1 MMVSVFKKDYTLAL
15 IKEVGEDDVL
25 VTVNDVDVVVPLHE
39 GNKQA
44 IFDAVSEGVYLVPYD
59 SKNNEFLMTVDE
71 AVLYEVF
78 PELENEELEGAT
90 DDLPDDDE

>member
-1 MMVSVFKKDYTLAL
+1 MTVFNKNYTLAL

-25 VTVNDVDVVVPLHE
+25 VTVNGGDVVVPLNE

-44 IFDAVSEGVYLVPYD
+44 IFDAVTEGVYLVPYD
-59 SKNNEFLMTVDE
+59 GKNNQLLMTVDE
-71 AVLYEVF
+71 EVLYEIF
-78 PELENEELEGAT
+78 PEIQNEELEGAT

>member
-1 MMVSVFKKDYTLAL
+1 MVSVFKKDYTLAL

-25 VTVNDVDVVVPLHE
+25 VTVNDVDVVVPLNE

-44 IFDAVSEGVYLVPYD
+44 IFDAVSKGMYLVPYD